1 MTFVIELDNYQ
12 GPFDV
17 LLDLLKKRRLDITEL
32 AIGSITN
39 DYLDYISNTQ
49 LQLDD
54 LSYFLSVATKLALDK
69 SSAVLF
75 IEPAEDEEG
84 IGQSLKKYMEIKAL
98 AEKLKSRLASPMLS
112 SNKKYFIKVPVKNI
126 EAEILRDYYAE
137 LLNKYNAK
145 PVTKVLKT
153 QKQQIDKMRQGFIE
167 NLIKIKK
174 FNTNEVVNSAS
185 KTEAI
190 VRLLTI
196 LDLLKQ
202 GRLRYE
208 NNSYS
213 MVGAPV

>member
-84 IGQSLKKYMEIKAL
+84 IEQSLKKYMEIKAL

>member
-84 IGQSLKKYMEIKAL
+84 IEQSLKKYMEIKAL

-202 GRLRYE
+202 GKLSYK

>member
-1 MTFVIELDNYQ
+1 
-12 GPFDV
+12 
-17 LLDLLKKRRLDITEL
+17 
-32 AIGSITN
+32 
-39 DYLDYISNTQ
+39 LDYISNTQ

-84 IGQSLKKYMEIKAL
+84 IEQSLKKYMEIKAL
-98 AEKLKSRLASPMLS
+98 AEKLKSRLVSPMLS

-126 EAEILRDYYAE
+126 EAEILRDYYAD

-202 GRLRYE
+202 GKLSYE

>member
-17 LLDLLKKRRLDITEL
+17 LLDLLKKRRLDITDL
-32 AIGSITN
+32 AISSITN
-39 DYLDYISNTQ
+39 DYLDYISSTQ

-54 LSYFLSVATKLALDK
+54 LSHFLSVATKLALDK

-84 IGQSLKKYMEIKAL
+84 IEQSLKRYMEIKAL
-98 AEKLKSRLASPMLS
+98 AEKLKSRLANPILS
-112 SNKKYFIKVPVKNI
+112 SNKKYFIKVPTKNI
-126 EAEILRDYYAE
+126 EVHFLRTSHEE
-137 LLNKYNAK
+137 LMNKFNQK
-145 PVTKVLKT
+145 PSTKVLKS
-153 QKQQIDKMRQGFIE
+153 QKQQIDKMRQKFIE
-167 NLIKIKK
+167 NLKNIKK
-174 FNTNEVVNSAS
+174 FNSSELINTTS

-202 GRLRYE
+202 GQLSYGNNTYE
-208 NNSYS
+208 
-213 MVGAPV
+213 MVGATI

>member
-84 IGQSLKKYMEIKAL
+84 IEQSLKKYMEIKAL

-202 GRLRYE
+202 GKLSYE

>member
-1 MTFVIELDNYQ
+1 
-12 GPFDV
+12 
-17 LLDLLKKRRLDITEL
+17 LDLLKKRRLDITEL

-84 IGQSLKKYMEIKAL
+84 IEQSLKKYMEIKAL